1 MGWYFAALVD
11 VLEYMPKDHADYPDV
26 LAIFN
31 QVAAGLKR
39 WQDPVSGV
47 WYQLLQYDAQTAA
60 DGKGD
65 TINGKVYNV
74 GTESNYLEASASGIF
89 TYAYLKGI
97 RLGLLDR
104 EIYLP
109 VAEKAYQGLLKTFIR
124 ERKDGKLDVVQT
136 CASAG
141 LGPAKDPS
149 RTGTVNYYLAGK
161 DVTVVE
167 NEGKAV
173 GTFILASVEYEQLVK

>member
-1 MGWYFAALVD
+1 MGWYFAALAD

-65 TINGKVYNV
+65 TIKGKVYNV
-74 GTESNYLEASASGIF
+74 GTEANYLEASASGIF

-104 EIYLP
+104 DIFLP
-109 VAEKAYQGLLKTFIR
+109 VAEKAYQVCLRPLFVSEKTVSWTWCRRVHRLVWDRPKIR
-124 ERKDGKLDVVQT
+124 
-136 CASAG
+136 
-141 LGPAKDPS
+141 
-149 RTGTVNYYLAGK
+149 
-161 DVTVVE
+161 
-167 NEGKAV
+167 
-173 GTFILASVEYEQLVK
+173 LVRELSITTWQVRM